1 MRSKLLNACA
11 PDSIDER
18 AINLPSAAA
27 AGGAPQPDQGQDGC
41 RVSEGRSSPGSTE
54 PTPAARSRDHGEGS
68 AAAGYAGHSRAL
80 RTPASDSPSAAAIA
94 ADRTGGDGRPAVG
107 PVGGAGLSGAQAI
120 QISEPAPQAA
130 RLAGAC
136 LGSGL
141 DLGLSTAQTLQNCEL
156 ALNAARAAGCSL
168 ATVAAQDVAG
178 GSEAAIGACLWQ
190 FIRLGVLQVV
200 PAQLES

>member
-18 AINLPSAAA
+18 VINMPSAAA
-27 AGGAPQPDQGQDGC
+27 AGDTPQRDQGQNEC
-41 RVSEGRSSPGSTE
+41 SSPGCAE
-54 PTPAARSRDHGEGS
+54 PTLAAHSRDPSAGS
-68 AAAGYAGHSRAL
+68 AAAGCAGHSTGLRA
-80 RTPASDSPSAAAIA
+80 PASDDPSAAALA
-94 ADRTGGDGRPAVG
+94 ADRTGGEGGPAVG

-120 QISEPAPQAA
+120 QASEPAPQAA
-130 RLAGAC
+130 RAAGAC

-141 DLGLSTAQTLQNCEL
+141 GPGLSAAQALQNCEL

-168 ATVAAQDVAG
+168 AAVAAQDVAG
-178 GSEAAIGACLWQ
+178 GSEGAVGECLWQ

-200 PAQLES
+200 PAQLEC